1 MEIVFLLCL
10 VWQHL
15 LIVLVEALNLRALV
29 LLLVGAVALLRAPVY
44 LCFSDPSIVPWYR
57 RLWKI
62 CWILGF
68 NISSFDALASGTGLT
83 HQLVPSAWAGGPSA
97 SQLNARHE
105 ESGNNGDGFVPAG
118 QLFRPSPPLCPHPCR
133 SFNLDARIIRRLRII
148 KHPSISHPPWPK
160 ARKKTGEVLRTGRLP

>member
-1 MEIVFLLCL
+1 MEIVFLLCW

-15 LIVLVEALNLRALV
+15 LIVLVEGSSASTSWCCCFVKSACLPLLFWPINCSLV
-29 LLLVGAVALLRAPVY
+29 NG
-44 LCFSDPSIVPWYR
+44 YR

>member
-1 MEIVFLLCL
+1 M
-10 VWQHL
+10 
-15 LIVLVEALNLRALV
+15 

-44 LCFSDPSIVPWYR
+44 LYFSDPSIVPWSMGTGGFEKYV
-57 RLWKI
+57 
-62 CWILGF
+62 CLGF
-68 NISSFDALASGTGLT
+68 NISNFDALASGTGLT

-105 ESGNNGDGFVPAG
+105 ESGNNGDGSVPAG

-148 KHPSISHPPWPK
+148 KRPSISHPPGLKHPSISHPPWPK
-160 ARKKTGEVLRTGRLP
+160 ARKKTGKVLRTGRLP